1 MRVRLAD
8 HGPAKA
14 GHYRTVGVFVA
25 ALIVSSCSA
34 PVEQP
39 LLTQF
44 FAASRLR
51 DLTALQNFSTVVF
64 EPAADGVVTGFE
76 VTRVATVPGSDGQV
90 ASKAVSISA
99 PVRLPDGRTVSKN
112 FVITMQRGLPGSDEH
127 RWGGW
132 MITAVSE
139 RSASAST
146 PPS

>member
-1 MRVRLAD
+1 MKI
-8 HGPAKA
+8 GF
-14 GHYRTVGVFVA
+14 TVS
-25 ALIVSSCSA
+25 LITLTLVGCSA
-34 PVEQP
+34 PAEQL

-51 DLTALQNFSTVVF
+51 DLTALHNYATIVF
-64 EPAADGVVTGFE
+64 EPGVDGVVTSFE

-139 RSASAST
+139 RSASAS
-146 PPS
+146 PPPP